1 MVGPEGSCWTRLT
14 ASFRG
19 LKYVSKERTERVAA
33 IANALASADYDVI
46 TLQELWVFSDFE
58 LVRSAVSKKLPHS
71 KFFYRCVRRP
81 WVYPEGRESDALL

>member
-1 MVGPEGSCWTRLT
+1 MLPKCSWWSKLI

-58 LVRSAVSKKLPHS
+58 LVRSAVSKKLPYS
-71 KFFYRCVRRP
+71 KFFYRCVRQL
-81 WVYPEGRESDALL
+81 WVSSEGGESDALL